1 MPRASL
7 RAVAFASPLA
17 LALSS
22 VARADFTGVS
32 VEVMDFS
39 QGYVTA
45 NGSLYSGDNAAA
57 INQLVA
63 DRWAT
68 FSNDMV
74 VLRFYATFS
83 NPADRMIF
91 FGSTELQPL
100 DLVIQTPPGRQF
112 FEPNTFDIFPPFI
125 TDVPGNV
132 DLAFDSWLTI
142 GAADWQDVPQEP
154 LALFATPTMPTS
166 MLDGLSIPAA
176 RDGIAMVPT
185 FEDGEINPLSLPD
198 AQGRVLFAQL
208 SVHRGTRFGF
218 TGSLAYFPSGAG
230 LEVERTF
237 VFASVPG
244 PGTLALAALA
254 GLAARARRRR
264 CARS

>member
-1 MPRASL
+1 MLRISL
-7 RAVAFASPLA
+7 RAVVIAAILVLAASQA
-17 LALSS
+17 
-22 VARADFTGVS
+22 ARADFTGVS
-32 VEVMDFS
+32 MEVMDFS

-45 NGSLYSGDNAAA
+45 NGSLYSGSNAAT

-63 DRWAT
+63 NRWAT

-91 FGSTELQPL
+91 FGSTDLQAL
-100 DLVIQTPPGRQF
+100 NLAIQTPPGRQF
-112 FEPNTFDIFPPFI
+112 FEPNTFDILPPFI

-132 DLAFDSWLTI
+132 DIAFDSWLTI

-154 LALFATPTMPTS
+154 LALFATPTMPNS
-166 MLDGLSIPAA
+166 MLDGLAIPAA
-176 RDGIAMVPT
+176 RDGLAMVPT
-185 FEDGEINPLSLPD
+185 FEDGQINPLSLPD
-198 AQGRVLFAQL
+198 AQGRVLFAQIT
-208 SVHRGTRFGF
+208 VQRGTSFGF
-218 TGSLAYFPSGAG
+218 AGSLAYFPSGAG

-237 VFASVPG
+237 VFTSVPG

-264 CARS
+264 CDWS